1 MVPFD
6 EVDRETLLS
15 GRRDWMDSDHAAA
28 LSRHPLDCLETEYP
42 HYVGAVG
49 GSGEAPSPKRQ
60 HPVFYGCFD
69 WHSAVHSH
77 WCLIRQLRL
86 FEDHP
91 DEAAV
96 TRSIS
101 GRFTAANVEREV
113 EYLDDHP
120 SFERPY
126 GWAWLL
132 RLAAELHLW
141 DDERAD
147 EWRAV
152 LRPLEQSVVDLVR
165 DGFLSRQRPIRVGT
179 HHNSAFALQCV
190 LDYAAVTGAD
200 GLAVAARERSR
211 AFFEGDRNYPVEYE
225 PMGFDFLSPA
235 LAEADL
241 MRRVLDREAFVAW
254 VDEFLPELTEPP
266 YDGALDPVEV
276 DPESADGSELHL
288 VGLNLS
294 KAWCLAGVGSA
305 LGDHRYATA
314 FERSAERHAVE
325 GLERAFTD
333 DYAGAHWLSSFVL
346 YLLTRNEGG
355 VAPVDG
361 RPDA

>member
-1 MVPFD
+1 MGPFD
-6 EVDRETLLS
+6 GVDWETVLT
-15 GRRDWMDSDHAAA
+15 GRSDWMGADHAAA

-49 GSGEAPSPKRQ
+49 GSGETASPRRQ

-86 FEDHP
+86 FEEHP
-91 DEAAV
+91 DEAAIV
-96 TRSIS
+96 GSIS
-101 GRFTAANVEREV
+101 ERFTAENVEREIA
-113 EYLDDHP
+113 YLDDHP
-120 SFERPY
+120 SFEKPY

-132 RLAAELHLW
+132 RLAAELRLW
-141 DDERAD
+141 DDARAD

-152 LRPLEQSVVDLVR
+152 LQPLEERVGELVR
-165 DGFLSRQRPIRVGT
+165 DEFLPRERPMRVGT

-225 PMGFDFLSPA
+225 PLGLDFLSPA

-241 MRRVLDREAFVAW
+241 MRRVLDREAFTDW
-254 VDEFLPELTEPP
+254 IEEFLPELTESPH
-266 YDGALDPVEV
+266 DVVLDPVDV
-276 DPESADGSELHL
+276 DPEAAGGNELHL

-305 LGDHRYATA
+305 LGDHRYAA
-314 FERSAERHAVE
+314 VFERSAERHAAH

-346 YLLTRNEGG
+346 YLLTRNESGI
-355 VAPVDG
+355 APVDS
-361 RPDA
+361 PSET